1 VRTIGGERLETEEV
15 AVILGVE
22 THLDFHVGLWAWT
35 IWGQAPGQAPGR
47 VERANDREGL
57 AEAPPLSTGRR
68 ISALC
73 KVVRWGV
80 EGTSAATGPYVLAR
94 HLKAQGIEV
103 LWRWSAPRA
112 QAAKLAPYPQED
124 RLLRGRSRRT
134 SALLGR
140 RNVGGVSKSGDDGQ
154 HVEMIR
160 ALRARPAVPPLRPGR
175 AGC

>member
-73 KVVRWGV
+73 KVVRWGRRHKRSY
-80 EGTSAATGPYVLAR
+80 GALCSPAT
-94 HLKAQGIEV
+94 
-103 LWRWSAPRA
+103 
-112 QAAKLAPYPQED
+112 
-124 RLLRGRSRRT
+124 
-134 SALLGR
+134 
-140 RNVGGVSKSGDDGQ
+140 
-154 HVEMIR
+154 
-160 ALRARPAVPPLRPGR
+160 
-175 AGC
+175 

>member
-1 VRTIGGERLETEEV
+1 VRTIGGERLETEVV

-73 KVVRWGV
+73 KEARSSNTGIRS
-80 EGTSAATGPYVLAR
+80 EAHRGGQQQARDHPLAA
-94 HLKAQGIEV
+94 
-103 LWRWSAPRA
+103 
-112 QAAKLAPYPQED
+112 
-124 RLLRGRSRRT
+124 
-134 SALLGR
+134 
-140 RNVGGVSKSGDDGQ
+140 
-154 HVEMIR
+154 
-160 ALRARPAVPPLRPGR
+160 
-175 AGC
+175 